1 MADDAALPAARELEA
16 NGAVIGAIRLE
27 RMNVFDLS
35 IPAENNAL
43 YRLANRLHVLT
54 REDVIRQQLLF
65 RPGDPYSARLI
76 EESERLLRA
85 NGFFYDA
92 RIRAESIQN
101 GTVNLVVTTRDVWT
115 LLPGFSLSRKGG
127 ENRLRVSV
135 SEENLFGTGARIK
148 LAYIDD
154 VDRESTSLEYADRNL
169 GNSWWSLYANVA
181 KNSDGDSQ
189 SLALQRPFYSLDTPW
204 SSGISLFSGDAETR
218 FYDLGNEV
226 AEYRAE
232 RRIANAFYGWSSG
245 LQGHWV
251 KRLRAGLSFEEYRFS
266 TTEQQLLP
274 QLLPADRKLAYPW
287 VGIEVLE
294 DRYQT
299 SNNRDQI
306 ERTEDFFMGL
316 RMLAQLG
323 IANRAFGADRN
334 ALPFNASVSRG
345 FGSINSS
352 ALLVRS
358 TVHGRIE
365 GSDVVNALW
374 QTDSRYY
381 RQLSDKS
388 LFFTTL
394 SVALGDDLDLDQPL
408 ELGGDSGLRGYPLRY
423 QVGDTRVL
431 ASAEYRYFTDW
442 YPFRLARVGGAVFAD
457 IGRTYGSNPAGGSNL
472 GWLKNVG
479 VGLRFMPTRAS
490 GREIVHLDLAFP
502 LDGDPSIDSV
512 QILLESK
519 RSF

>member
-1 MADDAALPAARELEA
+1 MCRSWPLAAAISVLLLSCVLAIADDAALPAARELEA

-92 RIRAESIQN
+92 RIRTESIQD

-189 SLALQRPFYSLDTPW
+189 SLALQRPFYSLDT
-204 SSGISLFSGDAETR
+204 
-218 FYDLGNEV
+218 
-226 AEYRAE
+226 
-232 RRIANAFYGWSSG
+232 
-245 LQGHWV
+245 
-251 KRLRAGLSFEEYRFS
+251 
-266 TTEQQLLP
+266 
-274 QLLPADRKLAYPW
+274 
-287 VGIEVLE
+287 
-294 DRYQT
+294 
-299 SNNRDQI
+299 
-306 ERTEDFFMGL
+306 
-316 RMLAQLG
+316 
-323 IANRAFGADRN
+323 
-334 ALPFNASVSRG
+334 
-345 FGSINSS
+345 
-352 ALLVRS
+352 
-358 TVHGRIE
+358 
-365 GSDVVNALW
+365 
-374 QTDSRYY
+374 
-381 RQLSDKS
+381 
-388 LFFTTL
+388 
-394 SVALGDDLDLDQPL
+394 
-408 ELGGDSGLRGYPLRY
+408 
-423 QVGDTRVL
+423 
-431 ASAEYRYFTDW
+431 
-442 YPFRLARVGGAVFAD
+442 
-457 IGRTYGSNPAGGSNL
+457 
-472 GWLKNVG
+472 
-479 VGLRFMPTRAS
+479 
-490 GREIVHLDLAFP
+490 
-502 LDGDPSIDSV
+502 
-512 QILLESK
+512 
-519 RSF
+519 